1 MRLVRDLDAQNL
13 CPRGS
18 VVTIGNFDGLHL
30 GHAALIEAAREQA
43 RVANLDAV
51 VITFDPTAR
60 EHFAPT
66 AAPARIY
73 NASERLRLFSAMGID
88 VLWLLRFN
96 AALAQTEATDFV
108 RSLLVRGLQAR
119 HLIVGHDFHFGKGR
133 VGDFHLLKA
142 LGDQHGF
149 EVTEAPIIVDQQERI
164 SSTGVRKALWQGQFE
179 RAQSLLGRPYRM
191 FGRVVRGNRLGHQ
204 LGMPTANIRLHRVQS
219 PLHGI
224 FAATVDGAGLQRHAA
239 VVSVGCRPT
248 VDGKEMLLEVHLF
261 DFDGDLYGQHL
272 EVEFVEKLREEERF
286 ESLDA
291 LTVQMHRDAQQARAL
306 LAA

>member
-1 MRLVRDLDAQNL
+1 MRLVRDLDAHNL

-18 VVTIGNFDGLHL
+18 VVTIGNFDGLHR
-30 GHAALIEAAREQA
+30 GHTALIEGARERA
-43 RVANLDAV
+43 LAANLDAV
-51 VITFDPTAR
+51 VITFDPMAR
-60 EHFAPT
+60 EHFAPS
-66 AAPARIY
+66 ASPARIY

-88 VLWLLRFN
+88 LLWLLRFN
-96 AALAQTEATDFV
+96 ATLAQTEAKDFV
-108 RSLLVRGLQAR
+108 LSLLVRGLQAR
-119 HLIVGHDFHFGKGR
+119 HIVVGHDFRFGKGR
-133 VGDFHLLKA
+133 VGDIHLLQA
-142 LGDQHGF
+142 LGARHGF
-149 EVTEAPIIVDQQERI
+149 EVSEAPIIVDQQERI
-164 SSTGVRKALWQGQFE
+164 SSTSVREALWQGQFK

-204 LGMPTANIRLHRVQS
+204 LGMPTANIRLHRMQS

-224 FAATVDGAGLQRHAA
+224 FAAMVDGAGLQQHAA

-248 VDGKEMLLEVHLF
+248 VDGTEMLLEVHLF

-272 EVEFVEKLREEERF
+272 EVEFVEKLREEKRF

-291 LTVQMHRDAQQARAL
+291 LTEQMHRDAQQARAL